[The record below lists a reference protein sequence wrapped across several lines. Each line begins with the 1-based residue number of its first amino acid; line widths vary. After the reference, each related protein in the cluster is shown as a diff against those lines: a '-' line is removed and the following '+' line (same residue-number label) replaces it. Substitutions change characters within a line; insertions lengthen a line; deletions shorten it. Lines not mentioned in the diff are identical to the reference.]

1 VRFGRPVVD
10 VGWSDWVIALTGSE
24 VASVI
29 SAGMVRSSELSS
41 AKGLRPGSEAGWETL
56 VGKEED
62 DEANVWHS
70 GGGR

>member
-1 VRFGRPVVD
+1 MMVGRS
-10 VGWSDWVIALTGSE
+10 GWIIALTGSE

-41 AKGLRPGSEAGWETL
+41 AKELRPGSEGSWETL

-62 DEANVWHS
+62 EEANVWH
-70 GGGR
+70 GDGGRRLW